1 MKTLQTFVFL
11 LLMGCVA
18 GADAALPEGSLQGSL
33 HSFAD
38 LYRASV
44 GAEYAVSG
52 AKLQGIP
59 VSFSLTPTPAAPA
72 PSAQHG
78 IYVFSSGALPR
89 PAPWL
94 LLLSGLALAGWVAR
108 RRLGYT
114 L

>member
-1 MKTLQTFVFL
+1 MKTLQTFVFFV
-11 LLMGCVA
+11 LMGCMA
-18 GADAALPEGSLQGSL
+18 GADAALPEQGSL

-38 LYRASV
+38 LYRIAV
-44 GAEYAVSG
+44 GADYAIAG
-52 AKLQGIP
+52 AKAQSIP
-59 VSFSLTPTPAAPA
+59 VSFSVTPAPAAPA
-72 PSAQHG
+72 AGAQHG
-78 IYVFSSGALPR
+78 TYVFSTGAIPR

>member
-11 LLMGCVA
+11 VLMGCMA
-18 GADAALPEGSLQGSL
+18 GADAALPEGSL

-38 LYRASV
+38 LYRVSV
-44 GAEYAVSG
+44 GTDYAVAG
-52 AKLQGIP
+52 AQAQSIP
-59 VSFSLTPTPAAPA
+59 VSFSVTPAAAAPA
-72 PSAQHG
+72 ASVQHG
-78 IYVFSSGALPR
+78 TYVFSTGAIPR

>member
-1 MKTLQTFVFL
+1 M
-11 LLMGCVA
+11 A
-18 GADAALPEGSLQGSL
+18 GADAALAEGSP

-38 LYRASV
+38 LYRISV
-44 GAEYAVSG
+44 GTDYVVAGEQA
-52 AKLQGIP
+52 QGIP
-59 VSFSLTPTPAAPA
+59 VSFSVTAAPAAPA
-72 PSAQHG
+72 QHG
-78 IYVFSSGALPR
+78 TYVFSTGAIPR